1 MHFMAAILQPRRHL
15 LMATISHS
23 QAIVHGDGAGGPQYH
38 GWMISPKKKDGSK
51 IIVEDSEVIR
61 AGEVITLALCLRAWM
76 VM

>member
-1 MHFMAAILQPRRHL
+1 MQFMAAILQPRRHL
-15 LMATISHS
+15 LMTTVSHS
-23 QAIVHGDGAGGPQYH
+23 QAIVHGDGAGAPH
-38 GWMISPKKKDGSK
+38 GMMISPKKKKDGSK

>member
-1 MHFMAAILQPRRHL
+1 M
-15 LMATISHS
+15 
-23 QAIVHGDGAGGPQYH
+23 
-38 GWMISPKKKDGSK
+38 MISPKKKKDGSK

>member
-1 MHFMAAILQPRRHL
+1 MT
-15 LMATISHS
+15 TISHS
-23 QAIVHGDGAGGPQYH
+23 QAIVHGDGAGDPH
-38 GWMISPKKKDGSK
+38 GMMISPKKKDGSK